1 MPDLTGMPALDLA
14 IGLSFVFLLLSL
26 LASTIQEFI
35 AAFFGLRARTL
46 QEGLRNMLA
55 GDKDVVAAFYKHP
68 LIDALYRGKVK
79 REDLGKGGLRRTKG
93 PSYVSPRA
101 FATFVLDAVAPSEGQ
116 LNVFKTAEGTLE
128 GLPDAVKSRLQP
140 LLDAAGND
148 LEEFRKSIEAWYDDS
163 MARVSGWYKRKT
175 QVLLLVIG
183 AAVVIALNANALI
196 VAGRL
201 WSDQTVRAAVVQ
213 QAGQAASQPEGD
225 TARARLTNAASDVAS
240 VEKIGVPMGW
250 SGDAKP
256 KWGGSGW
263 ITTLAGWLLTIT
275 AISLGAPFW
284 FDTLGRLSRLR
295 SSGKPETP
303 LPATGS
309 GKPNERV
316 ITESRTLA
324 PHLRAGVNDEAEPRA
339 VSGPDLCR
347 DSAGSA
353 LRGSILNRESR
364 LRYESGNSAPAPVT
378 WDEERKCCSAWIATA

>member
-1 MPDLTGMPALDLA
+1 MPDLTGIAALDLA
-14 IGLSFVFLLLSL
+14 IGLAFIFLLLSL

-55 GDKDVVAAFYKHP
+55 QDEDVVAAFYGHP
-68 LIDALYRGKVK
+68 LIDALYRGEVK
-79 REDLGKGGLRRTKG
+79 KKDLKQGPLRRTKG

-101 FATFVLDAVAPSEGQ
+101 FATFVLDAIAPSEGQ
-116 LNVFKTAEGTLE
+116 LNVFKTAAGDSEA
-128 GLPDAVKSRLQP
+128 LPGPVRERLQP
-140 LLDAAGND
+140 LLNAAGDD
-148 LEEFRKSIEAWYDDS
+148 LDEFRKSIEAWYDDS

-183 AAVVIALNANALI
+183 AAVVLALNANSLTIAD
-196 VAGRL
+196 RL
-201 WSDQTVRAAVVQ
+201 WSDQAVRAAVVQ
-213 QAGQAASQPEGD
+213 QANKAESQPDGD
-225 TARARLTNAASDVAS
+225 DARARLNEAASDVAS

-256 KWGGSGW
+256 KWSGTGW
-263 ITTLAGWLLTIT
+263 ATTLLGWALTIV

-309 GKPNERV
+309 GKRNERV
-316 ITESRTLA
+316 VTEPPPATVRLDVA
-324 PHLRAGVNDEAEPRA
+324 KGAG
-339 VSGPDLCR
+339 G
-347 DSAGSA
+347 
-353 LRGSILNRESR
+353 
-364 LRYESGNSAPAPVT
+364 
-378 WDEERKCCSAWIATA
+378 K

>member
-1 MPDLTGMPALDLA
+1 VPDLTGIPALDLA
-14 IGLSFVFLLLSL
+14 IGLAFIFLLLSL

-55 GDKDVVAAFYKHP
+55 GDKDLVGEFYNHP
-68 LIDALYRGKVK
+68 LIDSLYRGKVK
-79 REDLGKGGLRRTKG
+79 REDIGKGALRRTKG

-101 FATFVLDAVAPSEGQ
+101 FATFVLDAIAPEEGK
-116 LNVFKTAEGTLE
+116 LNVFKTAEGASKTLPE
-128 GLPDAVKSRLQP
+128 PIKKRLQP

-148 LEEFRKSIEAWYDDS
+148 LEAFRKSIEAWYDDS

-183 AAVVIALNANALI
+183 SVLVLALNANTLTIAN
-196 VAGRL
+196 RL
-201 WSDQTVRAAVVQ
+201 WSDQTIRAAVVQ
-213 QAGQAASQPEGD
+213 QANQAASQPDGD
-225 TARARLTNAASDVAS
+225 DPRVRLENAADDVAS
-240 VEKIGVPMGW
+240 VAKIGVPMGW

-256 KWGGSGW
+256 NWGGTGW
-263 ITTLAGWLLTIT
+263 ATAIFGWLLTSL

-309 GKPNERV
+309 GKANERIV
-316 ITESRTLA
+316 TDARPPVVTLDLA
-324 PHLRAGVNDEAEPRA
+324 PG
-339 VSGPDLCR
+339 SG
-347 DSAGSA
+347 A
-353 LRGSILNRESR
+353 N
-364 LRYESGNSAPAPVT
+364 
-378 WDEERKCCSAWIATA
+378 